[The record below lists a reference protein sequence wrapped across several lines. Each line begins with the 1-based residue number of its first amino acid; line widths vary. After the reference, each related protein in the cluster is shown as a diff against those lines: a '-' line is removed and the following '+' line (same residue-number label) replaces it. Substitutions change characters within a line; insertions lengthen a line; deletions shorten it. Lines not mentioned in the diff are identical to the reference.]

1 LLEGIKRLN
10 WRVKLKRKKNFN
22 KKKKEIKR
30 IRAKLEKIKQHKF

>member
-10 WRVKLKRKKNFN
+10 WRVKLKRKKTLT
-22 KKKKEIKR
+22 KKKEIKR

>member
-1 LLEGIKRLN
+1 LLEGIKILN

-22 KKKKEIKR
+22 KKKEIKR